1 MSTSRSSRFISKL
14 RIERL
19 ISSIMKWEKHTRG
32 ATAMHRELTIEGM
45 ESVNG
50 RFNHEWPVIIWR
62 HVACCYDSFGCSCPL
77 LTVHIMGRYL
87 FCSNMA
93 TLHTIMSLCL
103 YKSSLVSY
111 STMKDMSFSRE
122 FVLRGTHKPQKAINL
137 HHLSWYFHATPPPL
151 EVHGGPNTLQAKRL
165 PFHLLPRRKTPNSFT
180 RTKSVIHTCQL
191 TAYKFL
197 PL

>member
-1 MSTSRSSRFISKL
+1 MSTSRSSRFFSKL

-19 ISSIMKWEKHTRG
+19 ISSIMKWKKHTPEG
-32 ATAMHRELTIEGM
+32 QWQWIEC
-45 ESVNG
+45 SSHQSCVNG
-50 RFNHEWPVIIWR
+50 RFNHEWPVMIWR
-62 HVACCYDSFGCSCPL
+62 HVACWYDSFGCSCPL
-77 LTVHIMGRYL
+77 LTVHVMGRYL

-122 FVLRGTHKPQKAINL
+122 FVLRGTHEPQKAINL

-165 PFHLLPRRKTPNSFT
+165 PFHLLPRRKTP
-180 RTKSVIHTCQL
+180 KLIHT
-191 TAYKFL
+191 F
-197 PL
+197 